1 MRISDWISDVCA
13 SDLDLPAHR
22 HRPALAC
29 PPRTHDPGAC
39 ALNLDIRT
47 MTAAEVELAVEWA
60 AREGWDPGVD
70 DAACFRAADAGG
82 FLMAFADGEPVAS
95 ISVVNY
101 GPGFGFLGRSEEHT
115 SELQSLMRISYAV

>member
-1 MRISDWISDVCA
+1 
-13 SDLDLPAHR
+13 
-22 HRPALAC
+22 
-29 PPRTHDPGAC
+29 
-39 ALNLDIRT
+39 

-101 GPGFGFLGRSEEHT
+101 GPGFGFLGFYICRPDRRCRGIGHRLWPARMARPGDRRVRPDGVVQPPGKPRKSGLE
-115 SELQSLMRISYAV
+115 